1 MCLLC
6 FVSVCAHYACAQGP
20 KNSNCSNTD
29 NAAVFAGEL
38 AKATIDAM
46 HPTIDHLTRRAQYEL
61 LIAAHPTNDLAAKA
75 VPLLTLQTK
84 CQQRDEATVAARA
97 KSTATMLA
105 ALGQDIGH
113 IIAITRLFK
122 AQIKAQAAQDG
133 NSGSAKYLKI
143 EYDGDS
149 ETGLDNSKCTLLDYL
164 TTETEATAGTQLI
177 NQKVQIHELKL
188 NPTAAASGAAT
199 PMACGGTSGCTSAA
213 AAGTR
218 VGVGAGKLYAATAVT
233 KPPQINQQGTGAPT
247 VLYAASYQIPQRLAP
262 VVDNLQATANTA
274 AHAQKPCL
282 PKDFKTDADFIAAAY
297 YSLIATDSE
306 TKLPDNAAKQVEDR
320 IKTIYGE
327 SDAEFEKKFWKEA
340 KELKIPK
347 LDGKPG
353 DTVSLESITDINSL
367 NKLIAYAKA
376 SGLRKEQEAEAQQQK
391 DNEPGGKAKTDAAD
405 KTEEKKGGDNKTNTA
420 DCTGT
425 EEGKCDKT
433 KCEWNAE
440 KKEGKIKEG
449 AACYFLCDE
458 APLLLALLLNL

>member
-6 FVSVCAHYACAQGP
+6 FVSVCAHYACGQGT

-29 NAAVFAGEL
+29 TAAVFAGEL
-38 AKATIDAM
+38 AKNAIAAM
-46 HPTIDHLTRRAQYEL
+46 HPTIYHLTRRAQYEL

-75 VPLLTLQTK
+75 IPLLTLQTK
-84 CQQRDEATVAARA
+84 CQQRDKEAAASGD
-97 KSTATMLA
+97 KSTAAMLA
-105 ALGQDIGH
+105 ALGQHTGH

-164 TTETEATAGTQLI
+164 TTETEATAGPQLI

-188 NPTAAASGAAT
+188 NPTPAASGAET
-199 PMACGGTSGCTSAA
+199 TMACGGTSGCTSAT

-218 VGVGAGKLYAATAVT
+218 VGVGAGKLYTAIAVASPT
-233 KPPQINQQGTGAPT
+233 QINQQGTGAPT
-247 VLYAASYQIPQRLAP
+247 VLYAASYQVPQRLAP
-262 VVDNLQATANTA
+262 VVDNLQDTANKA
-274 AHAQKPCL
+274 QNEQKPCL
-282 PKDFKTDADFIAAAY
+282 PKDFKTDTDFIAAAY
-297 YSLIATDSE
+297 YSLITTNSDS
-306 TKLPDNAAKQVEDR
+306 KLPDDAAKQVEDR

-327 SDAEFEKKFWKEA
+327 RDAEFEKKFWKEA

-353 DTVSLESITDINSL
+353 DTVKLESITDINSL

-391 DNEPGGKAKTDAAD
+391 DNAPGGKAKTDAAD
-405 KTEEKKGGDNKTNTA
+405 KTGEKNDGDKKDAECKASEEKD
-420 DCTGT
+420 
-425 EEGKCDKT
+425 CDKT

-440 KKEGKIKEG
+440 KKEGKIKER
-449 AACYFLCDE
+449 AAVISYVMK
-458 APLLLALLLNL
+458 PLFCLHFC